1 MQNKLKIGFVF
12 LGFIMFSSCNKLIT
26 NRSTLSGF
34 VFNDKKYGGFT
45 KGKIKK
51 NQNPP
56 PGMVLVE
63 GGAFT
68 MGQLE
73 NNVMFDWNA
82 TPKKIQVNS
91 FYMDE
96 AEVTNSE
103 YSLYVEYIKS
113 VFPPSKKI
121 NRHIYSS
128 VLPDTLSWGGTLT
141 GPGNLHEEYFR
152 NPAYSEYPVVGV
164 SWLQANEYCKWR
176 TNLVNLKILI
186 DEGYIEN
193 IFEKDSINNLFDT
206 ELFLAKN
213 SSLFSNDSL
222 IYKKGVPLR
231 DSRKRRDK
239 IKDKGPFKGRRI
251 SKGDGI
257 LTQRFRLPTE
267 AEWEFAAKFNTGD
280 REYNVIRGRKKYP
293 WREKYTR
300 SEEKKYKGD
309 QLANFKQGRGNYSG
323 ISGWSS
329 DGAIITNKVKSYRP
343 NDFGLYDMAGNVA
356 EWVADV
362 YRPTID
368 NQVSDFNYFRGNI
381 FNKKMIDS
389 EGNLVYASTDENE
402 PIQYDTLPNGKI
414 RPRDYPGLIRVIPI
428 TKNEAIYK
436 ANYALYNNTNIKDGD
451 IGSSRLFEENV
462 NDLNKKPVYNS
473 PKPPSKKV
481 DAETGKE
488 ILVIDDEKRTTLISD
503 NTRVYKGGSWADRV
517 YWLDPAQRRFLP
529 EYMSTN
535 FIGFRCVTDKLGALS
550 EKRRTPKK

>member
-1 MQNKLKIGFVF
+1 MKNKLKIGFIF
-12 LGFIMFSSCNKLIT
+12 LGFIVFSSCNKLIT
-26 NRSTLSGF
+26 NRSTLTGF

-56 PGMVLVE
+56 TGMVLIE

-73 NNVMFDWNA
+73 NNVMSDWNA

-121 NRHIYSS
+121 YRHIYSS

-206 ELFLAKN
+206 ELFLVKN
-213 SSLFSNDSL
+213 SSLFSKDSL
-222 IYKKGVPLR
+222 IYKKGVPIR

-300 SEEKKYKGD
+300 SEEKNYKGD

-368 NQVSDFNYFRGNI
+368 NQASDFNYFRGNI

-389 EGNLVYASTDENE
+389 NGNLVYASTDENE
-402 PIQYDTLPNGKI
+402 PVQYDTLPNGKI
-414 RPRDYPGLIRVIPI
+414 RPKDYPGLIRVIPI

-436 ANYALYNNTNIKDGD
+436 ANYALHNNTNIKDGD
-451 IGSSRLFEENV
+451 IGSSRLFEENI

-481 DAETGKE
+481 DPETLKE

-503 NTRVYKGGSWADRV
+503 NTRVYKGGSWADRI

-535 FIGFRCVTDKLGALS
+535 FIGFRCVTDKLGAIS

>member
-1 MQNKLKIGFVF
+1 MKNKLKIGFIF
-12 LGFIMFSSCNKLIT
+12 FGFIMFYSCNKLIT
-26 NRSTLSGF
+26 NRSTLTGF

-56 PGMVLVE
+56 PGMVLIE

-113 VFPPSKKI
+113 VFPPSKNI
-121 NRHIYSS
+121 YRHIYSS

-222 IYKKGVPLR
+222 IYKKGVPIR

-239 IKDKGPFKGRRI
+239 IKDEGPFKGRRI

-267 AEWEFAAKFNTGD
+267 AEWEFAAKFNVGD
-280 REYNVIRGRKKYP
+280 REYNVVRGRKKYP

-362 YRPTID
+362 YRPIID
-368 NQVSDFNYFRGNI
+368 NQASDFNYFRGNI

-414 RPRDYPGLIRVIPI
+414 IPRDYPGLIKVIPI
-428 TKNEAIYK
+428 TKNDAVYR

-451 IGSSRLFEENV
+451 LGSSRLFEENIS
-462 NDLNKKPVYNS
+462 DLNKKPMYNS
-473 PKPPSKKV
+473 PLPPSKKV
-481 DAETGKE
+481 DPETGKE

-503 NTRVYKGGSWADRV
+503 NTRVYKGGSWADRI

-535 FIGFRCVTDKLGALS
+535 FIGFRCVTDKLGAIS